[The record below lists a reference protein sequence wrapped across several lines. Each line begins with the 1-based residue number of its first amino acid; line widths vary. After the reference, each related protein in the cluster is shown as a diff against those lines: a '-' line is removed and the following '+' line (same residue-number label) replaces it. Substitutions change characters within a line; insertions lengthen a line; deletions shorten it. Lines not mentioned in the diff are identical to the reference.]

1 MFVCLN
7 TIIRKGLLYWRNDLN
22 TVEAAGALN
31 TTLETM
37 HVKVNTLLLK

>member
-7 TIIRKGLLYWRNDLN
+7 TIIRKGLLYCKNYLN
-22 TVEAAGALN
+22 TVEAAK
-31 TTLETM
+31 TMLETM